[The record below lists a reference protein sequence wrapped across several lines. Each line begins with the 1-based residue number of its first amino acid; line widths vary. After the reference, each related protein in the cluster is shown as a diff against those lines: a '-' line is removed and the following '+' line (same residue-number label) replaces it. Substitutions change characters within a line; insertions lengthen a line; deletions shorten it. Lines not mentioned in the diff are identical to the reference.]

1 MSSRVA
7 ELQVLLEGVSLPAAR
22 DALVDYARREGA
34 DPGALALLDG
44 LPEREYA
51 SLDEVG
57 ETLHPVQPAFAKS
70 QPHEPKAE
78 SGEPP
83 GGDAYTDPA
92 SEPGRVRE
100 PLP

>member
-1 MSSRVA
+1 VSSRVA
-7 ELQVLLEGVSLPAAR
+7 ELQVLLEGVSLPAAKE
-22 DALVDYARREGA
+22 ALVDYARLQGA

-44 LPEREYA
+44 LPERDYV

-57 ETLHPVQPAFAKS
+57 ETLHPVQPAFARS
-70 QPHEPKAE
+70 RSHEPRPE

-92 SEPGRVRE
+92 PEPGRVRE